1 MNSYVKPTI
10 YTFLLSALAVICYFC
25 AHPIFALLIMAIPMI
40 VLGGGCLKAEH
51 KYDKAAEFIN
61 DLTDCIDELQEEVKT
76 LTEAEPTE
84 VHGARLAVTDS
95 GAVEFAN
102 AWLSAMPS
110 DTIRDFVV
118 KFDGW
123 KKEDWTMWVRL
134 PWGKYQE
141 HKAEID
147 FAVGRNAMKEAER
160 KDELNGN

>member
-1 MNSYVKPTI
+1 MKSYVKPALFVLVNLVFNVAVGYYVSPWLGI
-10 YTFLLSALAVICYFC
+10 ALAVIDV
-25 AHPIFALLIMAIPMI
+25 ALLIYSANATIKK
-40 VLGGGCLKAEH
+40 LADERT
-51 KYDKAAEFIN
+51 EFIDYIN
-61 DLTDCIDELQEEVKT
+61 ELLGELEEQTK
-76 LTEAEPTE
+76 EPAE
-84 VHGARLAVTDS
+84 VRGARLAVEGS
-95 GAVEFAN
+95 GAITFAN

-123 KKEDWTMWVRL
+123 KEEDWTMWVRL

-147 FAVGRNAMKEAER
+147 FAVGRNVMKEAER

>member
-1 MNSYVKPTI
+1 MKSYIKPALFVLVNLVFDVAVGYYVSPWLGI
-10 YTFLLSALAVICYFC
+10 ALAVID
-25 AHPIFALLIMAIPMI
+25 AVVLIYSANATIKKLADER
-40 VLGGGCLKAEH
+40 V
-51 KYDKAAEFIN
+51 EFIDYIN
-61 DLTDCIDELQEEVKT
+61 ELLMELKDQAKEPAEVR
-76 LTEAEPTE
+76 
-84 VHGARLAVTDS
+84 GARLAVSDS

-102 AWLSAMPS
+102 AWVSAMPS